1 MEGKTQFAAGVI
13 EGFFGRSW
21 DWPARHSCAD
31 FLRHHGYQFYIYAPK
46 SDPYLRR
53 RWREPIGL
61 SGLNAENCRDL
72 LARYEAEPSN
82 DYASDIAAWL
92 RGDYVFDPQCL
103 TT

>member
-1 MEGKTQFAAGVI
+1 M
-13 EGFFGRSW
+13 
-21 DWPARHSCAD
+21 
-31 FLRHHGYQFYIYAPK
+31 
-46 SDPYLRR
+46 RR

-61 SGLNAENCRDL
+61 SGLNAENCRGL